1 MYSLYPK
8 NKTKHKKTLIPS
20 ISVSKW
26 NLGMFSRWNNIFN
39 YNMNKLPD
47 SVFLFVSNSVTMPL
61 IICHYTST
69 DYKLL
74 VPVPTVIEKQKLAA
88 NKQAY

>member
-1 MYSLYPK
+1 
-8 NKTKHKKTLIPS
+8 
-20 ISVSKW
+20 
-26 NLGMFSRWNNIFN
+26 
-39 YNMNKLPD
+39 MNKLPD